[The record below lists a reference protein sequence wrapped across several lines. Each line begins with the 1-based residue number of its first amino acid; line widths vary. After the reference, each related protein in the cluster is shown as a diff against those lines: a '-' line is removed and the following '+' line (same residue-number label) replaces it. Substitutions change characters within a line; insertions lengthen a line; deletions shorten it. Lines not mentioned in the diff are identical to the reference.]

1 MRGRTVRWICSGSRE
16 IRFAIPAFERW
27 FALRLTGHCAETK
40 AEFACAGL
48 IGLDNQNGQTFPV
61 PEPVV
66 FCRSGRVVAFAV
78 RPGGNSSWA
87 ADSAQHPE
95 ETPHVPAL
103 ARTDDRTRTGG

>member
-1 MRGRTVRWICSGSRE
+1 VDARFGGFCSGSCE
-16 IRFAIPAFERW
+16 IRFAIPAFDGW
-27 FALRLTGHCAETK
+27 FALRFSGHCTEPK

-61 PEPVV
+61 RGPVV
-66 FCRSGRVVAFAV
+66 FYRSGHVVAFAV

-103 ARTDDRTRTGG
+103 ARPDDRFPTGG